1 MNFECR
7 FLLLFLYRQAQFKKS
22 KQILFEIRHV
32 EIVELPRTFDEKS
45 DCFDEFFTI
54 VDCCCCCCNEFPTAA
69 AAGVAAWV
77 CGAAGDAVA
86 FSRTF
91 ADDFVLPRLR
101 GFQPFSR
108 RNLSMSSYISFP
120 ESLAYF
126 SSPFSLIFPVGLR
139 KSPMKTLVLK
149 LKCSR
154 WRFLTPFFSRYYKE

>member
-1 MNFECR
+1 MSIFCCC
-7 FLLLFLYRQAQFKKS
+7 FLQTSPVLKKS
-22 KQILFEIRHV
+22 KQIFNIF
-32 EIVELPRTFDEKS
+32 ELPRTFDEKS

-54 VDCCCCCCNEFPTAA
+54 VDCCCCCCCNEFPTAA

-91 ADDFVLPRLR
+91 ADDFVLPRLL

>member
-1 MNFECR
+1 M
-7 FLLLFLYRQAQFKKS
+7 K
-22 KQILFEIRHV
+22 
-32 EIVELPRTFDEKS
+32 KS
-45 DCFDEFFTI
+45 DCFYEFFTI

-77 CGAAGDAVA
+77 CGAAGVCAVA

-91 ADDFVLPRLR
+91 ADDFVLPRLL

-120 ESLAYF
+120 DSLAYF

-154 WRFLTPFFSRYYKE
+154 WRFLTPFFSRYCKEYLDMVLKIRFKKVLKGLVQK

>member
-1 MNFECR
+1 MSIFCCC
-7 FLLLFLYRQAQFKKS
+7 FLQASAVS
-22 KQILFEIRHV
+22 KNQNKYSKFDTSISLSYQGQ
-32 EIVELPRTFDEKS
+32 FDEKS

-54 VDCCCCCCNEFPTAA
+54 VDCCCCCCCNEFPTAA

-91 ADDFVLPRLR
+91 ADDFVLPRLL

>member
-1 MNFECR
+1 MKN
-7 FLLLFLYRQAQFKKS
+7 LT
-22 KQILFEIRHV
+22 V
-32 EIVELPRTFDEKS
+32 
-45 DCFDEFFTI
+45 FDEFFTI
-54 VDCCCCCCNEFPTAA
+54 VEDCCCCCCNEFPTAA

-91 ADDFVLPRLR
+91 AVDDCFVLPRLR